1 MSARGAMILSGSRGP
16 LLAVLRMIV
25 LVGAL
30 LAPGSDSLGDLPG
43 TIRLSAAG
51 EGHLWWVVKAA
62 PEPDARSRA
71 AATGDGDAGF
81 ALLHHAADAPAPT
94 ERLVTRFAEE
104 PVAIAAEGQRVVL
117 FTRGDRPG
125 AYFVVSMFAAK
136 NETVGHWYTLP
147 RGAPLVLDAPPV
159 QGDIRGVAVA
169 GDVLGLFLRLERTDP
184 SQPERYWFGTIPCES
199 GADAVWTER
208 PLPPLDL
215 AEPVRLFARGG
226 AFAAVGADADR
237 AAVLAS
243 LADDQWTAESLRRG
257 GAGGGATDRIEARG
271 VLGAFA
277 LAGRPVVV
285 ERVSSEPTEPA
296 PSGSAAPAGD
306 PEGSA
311 NRIRMGFARAGVLQP
326 WADFAEPA
334 RPWSVGPFHA
344 EGASIRAALLEIGER
359 GRGVARALPL
369 SASEPEP
376 VVELAPP
383 GFASGSWIHLPI
395 VGVLSVALVL
405 GAMIFGSDAY
415 LDSRLAAAGVATA
428 SARIHRRTARGA
440 RLGRRSLAM
449 LIDLLPGL
457 VGVWLVVGGSPLELL
472 QIPAFQT
479 NLGAAVPSL
488 VVFGAGWLV
497 ASVGDVVA
505 GRSLGKRL
513 VGLRIIAARGG
524 PVSTGRRLVRALASL
539 VTVANPVVM
548 LLVLLHPKG
557 DGPAEMLSGTA
568 VVDAAEADADD
579 AAAAAGAPR
588 SDLDQ

>member
-1 MSARGAMILSGSRGP
+1 MNVRGEPVTRAAMGP
-16 LLAVLRMIV
+16 VRAVLRMVV
-25 LVGAL
+25 LMIAL
-30 LAPGSDSLGDLPG
+30 LAPCSRSLGDLPG

-71 AATGDGDAGF
+71 ASVADSDGGF

-94 ERLVTRFAEE
+94 ERLVSRFAEE
-104 PVAIAAEGQRVVL
+104 PAAIAAEGQRVVL

-147 RGAPLVLDAPPV
+147 RGAPMVLDAPPV
-159 QGDIRGVAVA
+159 HGDIRAVA
-169 GDVLGLFLRLERTDP
+169 IAGDALGLLLRLERTDP
-184 SQPERYWFGTIPCES
+184 GLPERYWFGTIPCES

-215 AEPVRLFARGG
+215 AEPVRLFARSGG
-226 AFAAVGADADR
+226 FAAVGAAADG

-243 LADDQWTAESLRRG
+243 FEDSRWSVESLRRG
-257 GAGGGATDRIEARG
+257 SSAGAGSADRMDPRG
-271 VLGAFA
+271 VIGAFA

-285 ERVSSEPTEPA
+285 ERVPAKQQEPVGGA
-296 PSGSAAPAGD
+296 GHAGD
-306 PEGSA
+306 PTA
-311 NRIRMGFARAGVLQP
+311 APNRIRLGFVRAGALQP
-326 WADFAEPA
+326 WADFAEPV

-344 EGASIRAALLEIGER
+344 EGATIRAALLEIGER

-405 GAMIFGSDAY
+405 GAVIFGSDAY

-428 SARIHRRTARGA
+428 VARVHRRTARGA
-440 RLGRRSLAM
+440 RLGRRALAM

-457 VGVWLVVGGSPLELL
+457 VGVWLVVRGSPLELL

-479 NLGAAVPSL
+479 NLVAAVPSL

-497 ASVGDVVA
+497 ATVGDVAA

-513 VGLRIIAARGG
+513 VGLRIVAARGG
-524 PVSTGRRLVRALASL
+524 PASPGRRLVRSVASL

-568 VVDAAEADADD
+568 VVDAAEADADE
-579 AAAAAGAPR
+579 AASANGDGPSQGR
-588 SDLDQ
+588 